1 MKKIVILTAAFITI
15 AAKSQI
21 LTNSIPV
28 PSIPGSSV
36 ILDAST
42 NYSTEAGESNNKHK
56 GIVVPSVDL
65 INFEFD
71 LSQANGITF
80 PTYFDGMIVYNRATG
95 TTLTTGNRP
104 STATSVSP
112 GYYYFYNPN
121 GAVNGNVK
129 GGEWRPM
136 GGVASTGADTTN
148 DAWVNDAANNVVKL
162 GTRSDGTARTTGT
175 DFVVKDNGSVG
186 IGTNTPSNS
195 ALLDLT
201 STNKGILVP
210 RVALTS
216 INDQATIPSPAVGL
230 MVYNTGASTLTYK
243 GFVFWNGTEWRSINN
258 DTTANP
264 SVAALNCNGASI
276 FPLTFVSGVAYTGTL
291 TVPYSGGNGGA
302 YNTASFTQNGL
313 TFTLNPGTLNYGNG
327 TISYSVSGVPNF
339 TSPTSIPVPI
349 SFLGTNCSVSIG
361 QNSNFSNLI
370 YVRKTV
376 PINSST
382 PTTSITTIGSI
393 SVRYNGT
400 GSRAVPQFRINGFS
414 DRASAWMQKAGT
426 GDNDSASFVLRDA
439 RANVWNDFSDN
450 FNPGNRDSAVNY
462 ISLFGRNEIY
472 RVSFV
477 GYPSFPAS
485 GGFPAVTSSITIF
498 IEKLE

>member
-1 MKKIVILTAAFITI
+1 MKKIVILTAAFIAI

-28 PSIPGSSV
+28 PSITNSSV

-42 NYSTEAGESNNKHK
+42 NYSAEAGESNNKHK

-71 LSQANGITF
+71 LSQANGVTF
-80 PTYFDGMIVYNRATG
+80 RTYFDGMIVYNRSTG
-95 TTLTTGNRP
+95 TTLTTGNRS
-104 STATSVSP
+104 STATAVSP

-136 GGVASTGADTTN
+136 GITTEADTTN
-148 DAWVNDAANNVVKL
+148 DAWVNDAANNIVKL
-162 GTRSDGTARTTGT
+162 GTRSDGTARTAGT
-175 DFVVKDNGSVG
+175 DFVAKDNGSVG
-186 IGTNTPSNS
+186 IGTNSPNNS

-201 STNKGILVP
+201 STNKGVLVP

-216 INDQATIPSPAVGL
+216 INDQVTIPAPAVGL
-230 MVYNTGASTLTYK
+230 MVYNTGAGALTYK
-243 GFVFWNGTEWRSINN
+243 GFVFWNGTEWRSISNE
-258 DTTANP
+258 TTANP
-264 SVAALNCNGASI
+264 SVAALNCSGATI

-313 TFTLNPGTLNYGNG
+313 TFTLNPGSLNYGNG

-400 GSRAVPQFRINGFS
+400 GSKAVPQFRINGFS